1 MFEQIDFQNYESIF
15 SRSNYP
21 IIDETNLAIDMS
33 GPCLCLSGKSFKDCC
48 NIDIQ
53 IGLKFKETHPKQ
65 SNIILKEFY
74 EINKFYQN
82 LSKAPKTKSVDIENE
97 SRFYNH
103 KIKYCS
109 LFEIDGNNCDN

>member
-82 LSKAPKTKSVDIENE
+82 LSKAPKTKSVDI
-97 SRFYNH
+97 
-103 KIKYCS
+103 
-109 LFEIDGNNCDN
+109 